1 MLRASASRSSG
12 SLFRKAQTA
21 SLMLRAG
28 DVRTGGGA
36 YAEKERAQENF
47 AVSQKD
53 AELLQKLRETL
64 KLQEGENIPTSVVET
79 LKEKREDRKE
89 ALQKKWR
96 VPKEETLV

>member
-1 MLRASASRSSG
+1 MLRASASRSSA
-12 SLFRKAQTA
+12 SLFRRAPTA

-28 DVRTGGGA
+28 DVLPGGGA

-53 AELLQKLRETL
+53 AELLKKLRETL
-64 KLQEGENIPTSVVET
+64 KLQEGESIPSSVVET
-79 LKEKREDRKE
+79 LQEKQEDRKE

-96 VPKEETLV
+96 IPKEERLV